1 MKTPLFAFSMILAL
15 AFEII
20 AQCGV
25 KCGVERWPVKTL
37 TDEKLSLLKLKPI
50 KRKSITWLITRE
62 EPDEADKTDNAR
74 LIGIETMVFRV
85 RGVVLGHVRE
95 DDKDFHVVIAEENDP
110 SKTMIIEFPSS
121 ECKSVCNS
129 GLVAKM
135 NKSRNDYL
143 AKVGKPTTKYK
154 ELTTRILIE
163 VTGVGF
169 WDHKHGTP
177 QHGVAPNNVE
187 LHPILSLKVIKVN

>member
-1 MKTPLFAFSMILAL
+1 MKTPLIAFSMILVL

-62 EPDEADKTDNAR
+62 EPVEADKTDNAR

-110 SKTMIIEFPSS
+110 TKTMIIEFPSS

-129 GLVAKM
+129 SLVAKM